1 MNASPNL
8 ERAGTGPAYMTGHA
22 SGYPYRIYRGE
33 QQAALDAQT
42 REAFAEACRKCDANA
57 LATWA
62 PTVSDW
68 AKKSKD
74 EPHASR
80 VPLFHEVMAEALDF
94 SDGPQMS
101 ELMQLLL
108 NVAHGANLVNAP
120 AQARAL
126 LGRMGSEWVK
136 HCGPEVEA

>member
-22 SGYPYRIYRGE
+22 SGYAYRIYRGE

-42 REAFAEACRKCDANA
+42 REAFAEACRKADANA

-68 AKKSKD
+68 NID
-74 EPHASR
+74 QPHAR
-80 VPLFHEVMAEALDF
+80 RTPLFHEVMAEALDF

-101 ELMQLLL
+101 ELMQLVL
-108 NVAHGANLVNAP
+108 NVAHGADVVNAP

-126 LGRMGSEWVK
+126 LERMSAEWTR
-136 HCGPEVEA
+136 HCGPEVE

>member
-1 MNASPNL
+1 MEKIESAPAHMAGYAS
-8 ERAGTGPAYMTGHA
+8 EMAYRA
-22 SGYPYRIYRGE
+22 SRGE
-33 QQAALDAQT
+33 RQAERDAQT
-42 REAFAEACRKCDANA
+42 REAFATACLKCDANA

-68 AKKSKD
+68 NID
-74 EPHASR
+74 QPHAR
-80 VPLFHEVMAEALDF
+80 RTPLLYEVMSEALDF

-108 NVAHGANLVNAP
+108 NVAHGADVVNAP

-126 LGRMGSEWVK
+126 LERMGTEWVR
-136 HCGPEVEA
+136 HCGPEVE